1 MPDGLIL
8 DVDQIGVN
16 DTVTSTGEHFRVNAD
31 WPCVRVPD
39 DVIACR

>member
-16 DTVTSTGEHFRVNAD
+16 DTVTSTSEHFRVNAD
-31 WPCVRVPD
+31 LPYVRVPRS
-39 DVIACR
+39 VVACR